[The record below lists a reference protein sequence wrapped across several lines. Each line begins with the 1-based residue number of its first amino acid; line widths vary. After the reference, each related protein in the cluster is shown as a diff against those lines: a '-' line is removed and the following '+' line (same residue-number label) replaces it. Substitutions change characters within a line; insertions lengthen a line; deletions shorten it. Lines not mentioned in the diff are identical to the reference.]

1 MCEATPNVY
10 RRDCLRESKAD
21 RSPYASLHHAHG
33 SSSREARCYRRWRRA
48 QATWQSTEGISALGF
63 AARACGRM
71 QMATFSHRRS
81 VLSMLCLTMQQQ
93 QRRSAQ
99 HQRHRSHRWN
109 AQLLQQHLKARISLW
124 ISATQTQA
132 MQRFLRNPW
141 QRYVPLLR
149 DSPYVEPCWC
159 AHLHSL
165 GLYGGAMMTSYVE
178 GRLQEQAGRYR
189 RHSV

>member
-1 MCEATPNVY
+1 MQYEAP
-10 RRDCLRESKAD
+10 RLCAL
-21 RSPYASLHHAHG
+21 SLCPGCA
-33 SSSREARCYRRWRRA
+33 
-48 QATWQSTEGISALGF
+48 
-63 AARACGRM
+63 AARIIGLAGSCPRQLVKRRPLLSPLALCLSHVAKLRRHIRFGIRSEACGQMM
-71 QMATFSHRRS
+71 QATFSHRRS